1 MNKNKT
7 LILFI
12 ILSISIGIVIY
23 VGSDNLYLGL
33 GSLVMFLFA
42 SVLVF
47 VPRINKSKKAI
58 ARFHECYHFINN
70 FIISLS
76 IKKAIKPSLENTV
89 LSMDQDFKN
98 MIDGLSNMDEEA
110 IIRYLRGTYFP
121 FHVYSL
127 FIEIIDIYLEQGGDI
142 LKMSKY
148 LLQECRLTEEYLNI
162 ISSYS
167 TKKYLD
173 FSILW
178 AISLSILILLR
189 FTLTQFYGYIKSQ
202 IFFIAG
208 LAALVA
214 FIIFSIYLLVMR
226 TTKIEIKG
234 YDEHEK
240 IV

>member
-7 LILFI
+7 LILFVI
-12 ILSISIGIVIY
+12 VSISVGIVIY
-23 VGSDNLYLGL
+23 VGSDNIFLGVGTLL
-33 GSLVMFLFA
+33 GFLLA
-42 SVLVF
+42 SIFIF
-47 VPRINKSKKAI
+47 VPKITKSKKAI
-58 ARFHECYHFINN
+58 ERFHECYHFINN

-76 IKKAIKPSLENTV
+76 IKKTIKPSFENTV
-89 LSMDQDFKN
+89 LSMDNDFKK
-98 MIDGLSNMDEEA
+98 MVDELSNLDEEK
-110 IIRYLRGTYFP
+110 IIRHLRGTYFP

-127 FIEIIDIYLEQGGDI
+127 FIEIIDIYVEQGGDI

-148 LLQECRLTEEYLNI
+148 LLQECRLSEEYLNI

-167 TKKYLD
+167 NKKYLD

-178 AISLSILILLR
+178 AISLSILVLLR
-189 FTLTQFYGYIKSQ
+189 FTLTQFYIYIKSQ

-208 LAALVA
+208 LAILSA
-214 FIIFSIYLLVMR
+214 FIIFSIYLLVSK

-240 IV
+240 II